1 MKPKKLD
8 DLWHRIEADLRFD
21 TEELGREHLYHALS
35 ELPEFLAPDHVWP
48 QIEKNIDQPKL
59 RFKRTYGVVA
69 AASVLFLVGMF
80 MFIQHQRKQTPIQF
94 AKVELSKESHDP
106 PADTSAAVF
115 TELKEA
121 TCSIKPSYC
130 LSERFIQSETEYKE
144 LLAMQSDIL
153 EHANMYDNSDQMDAM
168 LLKLED
174 RKKSIEQELMAQL
187 N

>member
-8 DLWHRIEADLRFD
+8 DIWNRIEVDLKFD
-21 TEELGREHLYHALS
+21 AEEIGREHLYKALS
-35 ELPEFLAPDHVWP
+35 ELPEFLAPDHVWSR
-48 QIEKNIDQPKL
+48 IENNIDQPKL
-59 RFKRTYGVVA
+59 RLKRTYWVA
-69 AASVLFLVGMF
+69 AASVLFLIGMF
-80 MFIQHQRKQTPIQF
+80 IFVKQQRKQAPILF
-94 AKVELSKESHDP
+94 AKVELSKESHYQF
-106 PADTSAAVF
+106 ADTSAAVF

-130 LSERFIQSETEYKE
+130 LSEQFIQSESEYKE

-174 RKKSIEQELMAQL
+174 RKKTIEQELMAQL